1 MSDMYERFRVILAI
15 IGIVAVCKITYQVYQ
30 NKSNHTEN
38 HQSGTA
44 TTISTSQ
51 LISQNETGPMVYYAN
66 NPHGRKDCEYRF
78 NYKKVGNTWRA
89 YILRMPSL
97 CGRDSDLHKTHR
109 FTDGHGT
116 YWVCWDTP
124 VNSLKDM
131 QAISRVW
138 ANSVQEYIAT
148 GKLFG

>member
-1 MSDMYERFRVILAI
+1 MSDMYEMFWVIFAV
-15 IGIVAVCKITYQVYQ
+15 IGIVAVCKITYQVFQ
-30 NKSNHTEN
+30 NRGNNVGGHSNN
-38 HQSGTA
+38 A
-44 TTISTSQ
+44 VVPLSTSQ
-51 LISQNETGPMVYYAN
+51 PLSRNETGPMVYYAN

-124 VNSLKDM
+124 VDSLKDM
-131 QAISRVW
+131 QTISRVW
-138 ANSVQEYIAT
+138 ANNVQEYIAT
-148 GKLFG
+148 GKRFG